1 MLGGGGV
8 EKPSGLGSDEGK
20 QKNTPPQ
27 EMHLSFL
34 VGATHTSRNVPDT
47 VGSVPPARTPTATTE
62 EEDFIKKD
70 NRVWEQ
76 SLDNIAP

>member
-1 MLGGGGV
+1 
-8 EKPSGLGSDEGK
+8 
-20 QKNTPPQ
+20 
-27 EMHLSFL
+27 MHLSLL
-34 VGATHTSRNVPDT
+34 VGATHTPRNVLDT
-47 VGSVPPARTPTATTE
+47 VGSTPPAGTPTATTE